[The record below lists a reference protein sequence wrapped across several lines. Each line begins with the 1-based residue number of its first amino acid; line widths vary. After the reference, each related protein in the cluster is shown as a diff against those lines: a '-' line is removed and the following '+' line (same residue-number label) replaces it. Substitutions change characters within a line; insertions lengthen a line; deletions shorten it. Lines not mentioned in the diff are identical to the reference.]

1 MIDSLVVDE
10 ITFEE
15 IEKENE
21 EYRKMIAEFNKG
33 LHGDTSNKY
42 KSSLAEEQTRPFCVG
57 HSIDEV
63 PVEPERNSQSPF
75 YLNARLLSSHDA
87 CEPKRHTNVLSMLRL
102 PLSHY

>member
-10 ITFEE
+10 TTFEE

-42 KSSLAEEQTRPFCVG
+42 KSSLAEEMNLN
-57 HSIDEV
+57 INEK
-63 PVEPERNSQSPF
+63 NM
-75 YLNARLLSSHDA
+75 YLG
-87 CEPKRHTNVLSMLRL
+87 KGFI
-102 PLSHY
+102 Y

>member
-42 KSSLAEEQTRPFCVG
+42 KPSLAEEMNLNFN
-57 HSIDEV
+57 EK
-63 PVEPERNSQSPF
+63 NM
-75 YLNARLLSSHDA
+75 YLG
-87 CEPKRHTNVLSMLRL
+87 KGFM
-102 PLSHY
+102 Y

>member
-42 KSSLAEEQTRPFCVG
+42 KSSLAEEMNLN
-57 HSIDEV
+57 INEK
-63 PVEPERNSQSPF
+63 NM
-75 YLNARLLSSHDA
+75 YLG
-87 CEPKRHTNVLSMLRL
+87 KGFM
-102 PLSHY
+102 Y

>member
-42 KSSLAEEQTRPFCVG
+42 KSSLAEEMNLNVN
-57 HSIDEV
+57 EK
-63 PVEPERNSQSPF
+63 NM
-75 YLNARLLSSHDA
+75 YLG
-87 CEPKRHTNVLSMLRL
+87 KGFM
-102 PLSHY
+102 Y

>member
-21 EYRKMIAEFNKG
+21 EYRKMIAEFNMG

-42 KSSLAEEQTRPFCVG
+42 KSSLAEEMNLN
-57 HSIDEV
+57 INEK
-63 PVEPERNSQSPF
+63 NM
-75 YLNARLLSSHDA
+75 YLG
-87 CEPKRHTNVLSMLRL
+87 KGFI
-102 PLSHY
+102 Y

>member
-21 EYRKMIAEFNKG
+21 EYRKRIAEFSKG

-42 KSSLAEEQTRPFCVG
+42 KSSLAEEMNLN
-57 HSIDEV
+57 INEK
-63 PVEPERNSQSPF
+63 NM
-75 YLNARLLSSHDA
+75 YLG
-87 CEPKRHTNVLSMLRL
+87 KGFI
-102 PLSHY
+102 Y

>member
-42 KSSLAEEQTRPFCVG
+42 KSSLAEEMNLN
-57 HSIDEV
+57 INEK
-63 PVEPERNSQSPF
+63 NM
-75 YLNARLLSSHDA
+75 YLGKDLYIKGGAYD
-87 CEPKRHTNVLSMLRL
+87 K
-102 PLSHY
+102 

>member
-1 MIDSLVVDE
+1 VIDSLVVDE

-42 KSSLAEEQTRPFCVG
+42 KSSLAEEMNLN
-57 HSIDEV
+57 INEK
-63 PVEPERNSQSPF
+63 NM
-75 YLNARLLSSHDA
+75 YLG
-87 CEPKRHTNVLSMLRL
+87 KGFI
-102 PLSHY
+102 Y

>member
-21 EYRKMIAEFNKG
+21 ENRKMIAEFNKG

-42 KSSLAEEQTRPFCVG
+42 KSSLAEEMNLN
-57 HSIDEV
+57 INEK
-63 PVEPERNSQSPF
+63 NM
-75 YLNARLLSSHDA
+75 YLG
-87 CEPKRHTNVLSMLRL
+87 KGFI
-102 PLSHY
+102 Y

>member
-42 KSSLAEEQTRPFCVG
+42 KSSLAEEMNLNINEKIPVLEVEQVAFLDNGVPFEY
-57 HSIDEV
+57 SISHH
-63 PVEPERNSQSPF
+63 RNDKFEFKSVII
-75 YLNARLLSSHDA
+75 
-87 CEPKRHTNVLSMLRL
+87 K
-102 PLSHY
+102 

>member
-15 IEKENE
+15 IKKENE

-42 KSSLAEEQTRPFCVG
+42 KSSLAEEMNLNVN
-57 HSIDEV
+57 EK
-63 PVEPERNSQSPF
+63 NM
-75 YLNARLLSSHDA
+75 YLG
-87 CEPKRHTNVLSMLRL
+87 KGFM
-102 PLSHY
+102 Y

>member
-42 KSSLAEEQTRPFCVG
+42 KSSLAEEMNLN
-57 HSIDEV
+57 INEK
-63 PVEPERNSQSPF
+63 NM
-75 YLNARLLSSHDA
+75 YLG
-87 CEPKRHTNVLSMLRL
+87 KGFI
-102 PLSHY
+102 

>member
-15 IEKENE
+15 IKKENE

-42 KSSLAEEQTRPFCVG
+42 KSSLAEEMNLN
-57 HSIDEV
+57 INEK
-63 PVEPERNSQSPF
+63 NM
-75 YLNARLLSSHDA
+75 YLG
-87 CEPKRHTNVLSMLRL
+87 KGFI
-102 PLSHY
+102 Y

>member
-21 EYRKMIAEFNKG
+21 EYRKMIAEFNRG

-42 KSSLAEEQTRPFCVG
+42 KSSLAEEMNLN
-57 HSIDEV
+57 INEK
-63 PVEPERNSQSPF
+63 NM
-75 YLNARLLSSHDA
+75 YLG
-87 CEPKRHTNVLSMLRL
+87 KGFI
-102 PLSHY
+102 Y

>member
-42 KSSLAEEQTRPFCVG
+42 KSSLAEEMNL
-57 HSIDEV
+57 SINEK
-63 PVEPERNSQSPF
+63 NM
-75 YLNARLLSSHDA
+75 YLG
-87 CEPKRHTNVLSMLRL
+87 KGFI
-102 PLSHY
+102 Y

>member
-21 EYRKMIAEFNKG
+21 EYRKMIAEFNKC

-42 KSSLAEEQTRPFCVG
+42 KSSLAEEMNLN
-57 HSIDEV
+57 INEK
-63 PVEPERNSQSPF
+63 NM
-75 YLNARLLSSHDA
+75 YLG
-87 CEPKRHTNVLSMLRL
+87 KGFI
-102 PLSHY
+102 Y

>member
-33 LHGDTSNKY
+33 LHWDTSNKY
-42 KSSLAEEQTRPFCVG
+42 KSSLAEEMNLN
-57 HSIDEV
+57 INEK
-63 PVEPERNSQSPF
+63 NM
-75 YLNARLLSSHDA
+75 YLG
-87 CEPKRHTNVLSMLRL
+87 KGFI
-102 PLSHY
+102 Y

>member
-42 KSSLAEEQTRPFCVG
+42 KSSLAEEMNLN
-57 HSIDEV
+57 INEK
-63 PVEPERNSQSPF
+63 NM
-75 YLNARLLSSHDA
+75 YLG
-87 CEPKRHTNVLSMLRL
+87 KGFI
-102 PLSHY
+102 Y

>member
-21 EYRKMIAEFNKG
+21 EYRKMIAEFNRG

-42 KSSLAEEQTRPFCVG
+42 KSSLAEEMNLNVN
-57 HSIDEV
+57 EK
-63 PVEPERNSQSPF
+63 NM
-75 YLNARLLSSHDA
+75 YLG
-87 CEPKRHTNVLSMLRL
+87 KGFM
-102 PLSHY
+102 Y